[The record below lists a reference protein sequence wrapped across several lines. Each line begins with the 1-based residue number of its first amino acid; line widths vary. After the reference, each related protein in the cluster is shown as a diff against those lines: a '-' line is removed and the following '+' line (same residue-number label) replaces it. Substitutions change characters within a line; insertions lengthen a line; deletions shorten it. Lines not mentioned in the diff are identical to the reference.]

1 MFYIWFYSTKF
12 YPEVLCHQQTTTIK
26 IVTAWLVISVLS
38 LLLPFSRSL
47 YSISKNHIRYCLLKE
62 TLWITKNDLHKYKI
76 LQISPFSQILSDSHK
91 KRRYIVF
98 IMKMNYF
105 CTTHEYKPLKFSLPA
120 LLFVLE
126 LNCLPVPSS
135 FSSLLPSL
143 FFPSSWRL
151 VLVLIFRIKFKR
163 LGNCSNAQLYSF
175 WNYNYTQQ
183 KVIIIT

>member
-1 MFYIWFYSTKF
+1 M
-12 YPEVLCHQQTTTIK
+12 
-26 IVTAWLVISVLS
+26 
-38 LLLPFSRSL
+38 PFSRSIL
-47 YSISKNHIRYCLLKE
+47 NRKIFNKQKSYPVLFAKRNSL
-62 TLWITKNDLHKYKI
+62 NDKKWSPQI
-76 LQISPFSQILSDSHK
+76 KKLQISPFSQILSDSHK
-91 KRRYIVF
+91 KRRDIVF

-143 FFPSSWRL
+143 FFPSSWHL
-151 VLVLIFRIKFKR
+151 ALVLIFRIKFKR